1 MVKKMKILIIG
12 NGFDLAHDL
21 PTSYPDFLDFVKAW
35 ITGSAGSCFAD
46 EINEHVNTNSR
57 LLLYFLEI
65 YKNRCEAGKRGW
77 IDFENEIAT
86 IVRALNEARSLLLE
100 QKNKGHEI
108 SLPPSISHI
117 VKEVLLVDE
126 DGTGKGDLFP
136 NNFEDGKVE
145 DLLDGLNRLT
155 RLLEIY
161 LYEFVEKREVSKR
174 LPEILGQRFTHVLSF
189 NYTDTYRRLY
199 DTDDKAQYCYIHG
212 EVKEQSNLEDC
223 NLVLGINEYLEESER
238 ESENPFVWFKKF
250 YQRIYKATG
259 SEYID
264 WLEGFEEFI
273 HRTGGSGY
281 KNKNEVFIYGH
292 SLDVTDK
299 DVLSRF
305 ILEDKTTTYI
315 YYLDKKDLA
324 KKIENLEKV
333 IGQAELIH
341 RTGGKSRSIHF
352 LKVGTLPEEDETE
365 RQIREALE

>member
-1 MVKKMKILIIG
+1 MKILIIG
-12 NGFDLAHDL
+12 NGFDLAHNL
-21 PTSYPDFLDFVKAW
+21 PTSYSHFLDFISAW
-35 ITGSAGSCFAD
+35 IKCGASSGFAE
-46 EINEHVNTNSR
+46 EINEHVNTNNR
-57 LLLYFLEI
+57 LLLYFLDI
-65 YKNRCEAGKRGW
+65 YQSRCEAGKKGW

-86 IVRALNEARSLLLE
+86 IVRALNEARSLLLD

-108 SLPPSISHI
+108 SLPLSISNI
-117 VKEVLLVDE
+117 VKEVLLVNE
-126 DGTGKGDLFP
+126 DGTGKGELFP
-136 NNFEDGKVE
+136 DGFEDGKVD

-161 LYEFVEKREVSKR
+161 LYEFVVKKDIIER
-174 LPEILGQRFTHVLSF
+174 LPEISGQNFTHVLSF
-189 NYTDTYRRLY
+189 NYTDTYKRLY
-199 DTDDKAQYCYIHG
+199 DPAGKAQYCYIHG

-223 NLVLGINEYLEESER
+223 NLVLGINEYLGERER

-273 HRTGGSGY
+273 RRTGGRGY
-281 KNKNEVFIYGH
+281 KNENEVFIYGH
-292 SLDVTDK
+292 SLDATDK

-305 ILEDKTTTYI
+305 ILEDKTKTYI

-324 KKIENLEKV
+324 KKIENLEKI
-333 IGQAELIH
+333 IGQAELIQ
-341 RTGGKSRSIHF
+341 RTGGKSRKIYF
-352 LKVGTLPEEDETE
+352 LKVGMMPEEDERE

>member
-1 MVKKMKILIIG
+1 MKILIIG

-77 IDFENEIAT
+77 IDFENEIT
-86 IVRALNEARSLLLE
+86 LIVRALDEARKLVLE
-100 QKNKGHEI
+100 HRYDRQQI
-108 SLPPSISHI
+108 TLSPSISHI
-117 VKEVLLVDE
+117 VKEVLLVKK
-126 DGTGKGDLFP
+126 DGIGKGELFP
-136 NNFEDGKVE
+136 DGFEEGKVNE
-145 DLLDGLNRLT
+145 LLDGLNRLT

-161 LYEFVEKREVSKR
+161 LCENVEKRDVSKR
-174 LPEILGQRFTHVLSF
+174 LPEITGQNFTHILSF
-189 NYTDTYRRLY
+189 NYTDTYKRLY
-199 DTDDKAQYCYIHG
+199 DPEGKAQYCYIHG

-223 NLVLGINEYLEESER
+223 NLVLGINEYLGERER

-264 WLEGFEEFI
+264 WLENFEEFI
-273 HRTGGSGY
+273 QRTGGKGY
-281 KNKNEVFIYGH
+281 KDKIEVFIYGH

-333 IGQAELIH
+333 IGQEELIH
-341 RTGGKSRSIHF
+341 RTDGKKRTIHF
-352 LKVGTLPEEDETE
+352 LKIGTVPEEDEE
-365 RQIREALE
+365 KKKIREALE

>member
-1 MVKKMKILIIG
+1 MKILIIG

-21 PTSYPDFLDFVKAW
+21 PTSYSHFLDFVRAW
-35 ITGSAGSCFAD
+35 ISCGAGSSFAD
-46 EINEHVNTNSR
+46 EINEHVNTNNR
-57 LLLYFLEI
+57 LLLYFLDI
-65 YKNRCEAGKRGW
+65 YQSRCVEGKRGW
-77 IDFENEIAT
+77 IDFENEIAA

-100 QKNKGHEI
+100 QKNKSHEI

-117 VKEVLLVDE
+117 VKDVLLVNE

-136 NNFEDGKVE
+136 NSFEDGKVE
-145 DLLDGLNRLT
+145 GLLDGLNRLT

-161 LYEFVEKREVSKR
+161 LYEFVVKRDVSKR
-174 LPEILGQRFTHVLSF
+174 LPEISGQSFTHVLSF

-199 DTDDKAQYCYIHG
+199 DPDGKAQYCYIHG

-223 NLVLGINEYLEESER
+223 NLVLGINEYLGERDR
-238 ESENPFVWFKKF
+238 ESQNPFVWFKKF

-264 WLEGFEEFI
+264 WLGDFEDFI
-273 HRTGGSGY
+273 RRTGGKGY
-281 KNKNEVFIYGH
+281 KDKNEVFIYGH

-305 ILEDKTTTYI
+305 ILEDKTITYI

-333 IGQAELIH
+333 IGQIELIH
-341 RTGGKSRSIHF
+341 RTGGRKRTIYF
-352 LKVGTLPEEDETE
+352 LKVGTVPEENETE
-365 RQIREALE
+365 KQIRKALE